1 MESGNCGHERLRQ
14 VERWRY
20 RKIASLA
27 KSKRQLASKSHQK
40 NFGSLS
46 NKKIHHR
53 TDKKSPLVQ
62 EKVQGYRYVLI
73 CKIPKLPIKTLLL
86 HQKSPPLISLCI
98 IVIY

>member
-27 KSKRQLASKSHQK
+27 KRKRQLASKSHQK
-40 NFGSLS
+40 NFSSLS

-62 EKVQGYRYVLI
+62 EKVQGYRYVLT
-73 CKIPKLPIKTLLL
+73 CKIPIKTLLL